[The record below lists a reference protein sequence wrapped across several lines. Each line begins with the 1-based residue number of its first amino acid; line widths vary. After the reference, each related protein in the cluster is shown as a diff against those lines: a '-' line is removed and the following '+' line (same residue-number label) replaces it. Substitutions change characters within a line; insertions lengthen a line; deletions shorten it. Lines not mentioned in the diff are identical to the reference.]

1 MTIQWSRFEEVI
13 HASRNVVLV
22 SHIRPDCDALGSELG
37 MAGILRA
44 LGKQVRIVNGQA
56 TPPNL
61 RFIDPRNEIQAI
73 NVDLQPEQ
81 LADVDLFLI
90 LDTSAKVQLGPM
102 YEVIRNTS
110 ARIVILDHHVSEDE
124 LGAEAFRDTS
134 AEATGCLVAAAAR
147 QLGVALTPET
157 ATPLFAA
164 VATDTGWF
172 RFGSVRAET
181 FQVAAELVAA
191 GASPAAIF
199 AELYEQETLGRLRLR
214 GVVLSRI
221 AVELNGR
228 LAYTFIRL
236 EDYTRTGAL
245 PSDTEDLVNE
255 VLKIKGTEFAL
266 IMVEQKTGGF
276 KLSFRSRCAAACNE
290 IAGHFGGGG
299 HRAAAGALIVA
310 PYEEVVAQVLPYVR
324 AQLEAIPPLS

>member
-1 MTIQWSRFEEVI
+1 MSINWSRFQEVI
-13 HASRNVVLV
+13 RASHSVVLI

-37 MAGILRA
+37 MAEVLRA
-44 LGKQVRIVNGQA
+44 LGKKVQIVNGQA

-61 RFIDPRNEIQAI
+61 KFIDPRNEIRAI
-73 NVDLQPEQ
+73 QVDIQPEDLAAVDLY
-81 LADVDLFLI
+81 LI
-90 LDTSAKVQLGPM
+90 LDTSAKIQLGPM
-102 YEVIRNTS
+102 FEVIRTTS
-110 ARIVILDHHVSEDE
+110 AKVIILDHHVSDDE
-124 LGAEAFRDTS
+124 LGAEAFRDTT
-134 AEATGCLVAAAAR
+134 AEATGCLVVEAAR
-147 QLGVALTPET
+147 QLGVALTPEM

-172 RFGSVRAET
+172 RFGSVRSGTYE
-181 FQVAAELVAA
+181 VAAQLVAA

-199 AELYEQETLGRLRLR
+199 ADLYEQETAGRLRLR

-221 AVELNGR
+221 EVELNGR
-228 LAYTFIRL
+228 LAHTYIRL
-236 EDYTRTGAL
+236 EDYSKTGAL

-310 PYEEVVAQVLPYVR
+310 SYEEVVAQVMPYVR
-324 AQLEAIPPLS
+324 AQLEALPPIA

>member
-1 MTIQWSRFEEVI
+1 MSINWSRFQDVI

-44 LGKQVRIVNGQA
+44 LGKRVRIVNGQA

-61 RFIDPRNEIQAI
+61 QFIDPRNEIKAI
-73 NVDLQPEQ
+73 QISTQPEE
-81 LADVDLFLI
+81 LGDVDLYLI

-102 YEVIRNTS
+102 YDVIQTTS
-110 ARIVILDHHVSEDE
+110 AKVIILDHHVSDDE
-124 LGAEAFRDTS
+124 LGAEAFRDTTS
-134 AEATGCLVAAAAR
+134 EATGCLVVEAAR
-147 QLGVALTPET
+147 QLGVALTPEM

-172 RFGSVRAET
+172 RFGSVRSGT
-181 FQVAAELVAA
+181 YQVAAELVAA
-191 GASPAAIF
+191 GASPATIYAD
-199 AELYEQETLGRLRLR
+199 LYEQETAGRLRLR

-221 AVELNGR
+221 EVELNGR
-228 LAYTFIRL
+228 MAHTFIRL
-236 EDYTRTGAL
+236 EDYAKTGAL

-255 VLKIKGTEFAL
+255 VLKIKGTEFAV

-310 PYEEVVAQVLPYVR
+310 PYEEVVARVLPFVR
-324 AQLEAIPPLS
+324 AQLEALPPTA